1 MEAGRFIRMSREIGR
16 KKRELE
22 RAGDIF
28 GDIFGDGGG
37 KQGGNRLDIEDQR
50 ERTLVYWD

>member
-1 MEAGRFIRMSREIGR
+1 MSREIGR